1 MEKFNSYWP
10 VYKNL
15 EDETLEVAKYNQFD
29 DDQLDVYSMKI
40 ADLLVRCAV
49 EIESLSKELY
59 WSNGGQKQYDLNGN
73 ERKLYFDTDCI
84 KLHT

>member
-1 MEKFNSYWP
+1 M
-10 VYKNL
+10 
-15 EDETLEVAKYNQFD
+15 AKYNQFD

>member
-15 EDETLEVAKYNQFD
+15 EDEMLEVAKYNQFD

-49 EIESLSKELY
+49 EIES
-59 WSNGGQKQYDLNGN
+59 
-73 ERKLYFDTDCI
+73 
-84 KLHT
+84 